1 MSTAFETLLREF
13 AVAKGLAGDE
23 TSMGLEFESE
33 GHSVVVIQH
42 PLHPDHVMVEVS
54 VVALDAQP
62 AAAQLAVLLQ
72 LNEAA
77 RFEHDWSVGM
87 DGAMQVSLCTTAP
100 AASLSVMDLESL
112 MLEGVERAQALAALL
127 GDEALQGDAAL
138 GQSSDPALAV
148 HAAQML
154 RG

>member
-13 AVAKGLAGDE
+13 AVAKGMVGDE
-23 TSMGLEFESE
+23 PSLGLEFESE
-33 GHSVVVIQH
+33 GHSVIVIQH
-42 PLHPDHVMVEVS
+42 PLHPDQVMVEVS

-77 RFEHDWSVGM
+77 RFEHDWTAGM

-127 GDEALQGDAAL
+127 GDESLQGDAAL